1 MAFWGVFDMIYD
13 FLTMAVFVLC
23 HSFLIFASV
32 IKYLSFMEQ
41 TLKTLKRIEQDA
53 KTIGKAIRNE
63 GQVWRAELEERQR
76 MGLQGD
82 AAIKHYNEWMQRY
95 GMEHLMVKEG

>member
-1 MAFWGVFDMIYD
+1 MPIYHKKNK
-13 FLTMAVFVLC
+13 FYHKIFFCCKLFI
-23 HSFLIFASV
+23 IFAPTNQ
-32 IKYLSFMEQ
+32 YLKDMKQ
-41 TLKTLKRIEQDA
+41 VLNTLKRIEHDA
-53 KTIGKAIRNE
+53 EAMGKTIRNE